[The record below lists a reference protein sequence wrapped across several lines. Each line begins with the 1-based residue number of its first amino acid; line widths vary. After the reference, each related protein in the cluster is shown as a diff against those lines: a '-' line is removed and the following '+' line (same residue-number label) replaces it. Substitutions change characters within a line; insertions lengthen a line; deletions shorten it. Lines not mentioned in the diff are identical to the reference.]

1 MTIHLLKLAVGVEN
15 VTHLRQLQQQRI
27 RRNGELRHVTRFMP
41 KKAEEILNGGSIYW
55 VVKNFIRVRQL
66 VVDFRSVNDGKTHIK
81 KCAFILD
88 KSLILTV
95 PTRRRPHQ
103 GWRYLSNDN
112 VPEDLASGLKSY
124 GDMPSEMVEE
134 LRQLGLL

>member
-15 VTHLRQLQQQRI
+15 VTHLRKLQQQRI
-27 RRNGELRHVTRFMP
+27 RTNGELHHITRFMP
-41 KKAEEILNGGSIYW
+41 KKAEQILDGGSIYW

-66 VVDFRSVNDGKTHIK
+66 VLDFKSVNDGKTHTK
-81 KCAFILD
+81 KCAFVLD
-88 KSLILTV
+88 QSLILTV

-103 GWRYLSNDN
+103 GWRYFSNDN
-112 VPEDLASGLKSY
+112 VPKDLGIGERGY

>member
-1 MTIHLLKLAVGVEN
+1 MTLHLLKLAVGVDN

-27 RRNGELRHVTRFMP
+27 RRNGELHHITRFMP

-66 VVDFRSVNDGKTHIK
+66 VLDFRLVNDSKTHTK
-81 KCAFILD
+81 KCVFILD

-103 GWRYLSNDN
+103 GWRYFRSDN
-112 VPEDLASGLKSY
+112 VPEDLASGMHGY

>member
-15 VTHLRQLQQQRI
+15 VMHLRKLQQQRI
-27 RRNGELRHVTRFMP
+27 LKNGELYHITRFMP
-41 KKAEEILNGGSIYW
+41 KKAEEILDGGSIYW
-55 VVKNFIRVRQL
+55 VVRNFIRVRQL
-66 VVDFRSVNDGKTHIK
+66 VLDFRSIDDGKSRK
-81 KCAFILD
+81 RKCAFILD
-88 KSLILTV
+88 SSLILTV

-103 GWRYLSNDN
+103 GWRYFYNDN
-112 VPEDLASGLKSY
+112 VPEDLAAGAQSY